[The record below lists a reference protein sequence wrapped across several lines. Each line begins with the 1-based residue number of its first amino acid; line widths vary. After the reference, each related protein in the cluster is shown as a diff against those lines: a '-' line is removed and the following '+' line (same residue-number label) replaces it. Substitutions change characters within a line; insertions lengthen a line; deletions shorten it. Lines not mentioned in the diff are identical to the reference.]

1 VQVRDD
7 DGAHR
12 RASLRIAPR
21 RRLPFTA
28 VDTGA
33 IMSVAMSNPVE
44 HRAIRI
50 LREPER
56 DRVPESGAVASVQVA
71 DVAIPGHLL
80 DPLWKPEY
88 LERLARSYWR
98 FLTRISLGLIRV
110 VYAPDSRTVVVISP
124 HLPLL
129 RFHAPEYEADSEGGA
144 VTWRIER
151 GLLVAREG
159 RGRGFLRIDVR
170 RFPAGWHG
178 LEPPPGDVLLRVRV
192 EVRNFYPWIRGRGRF
207 ARFGTWLYSNTQL
220 PIHVLVCRLF
230 LRSLVR
236 LDLPPSR
243 VGALRGE
250 IAVGEQP
257 EVGGSEG

>member
-1 VQVRDD
+1 MV
-7 DGAHR
+7 GA
-12 RASLRIAPR
+12 
-21 RRLPFTA
+21 
-28 VDTGA
+28 
-33 IMSVAMSNPVE
+33 VAETDV
-44 HRAIRI
+44 RI

-56 DRVPESGAVASVQVA
+56 DEVSETGAVSSVQEA
-71 DVAIPGHLL
+71 DAAVPTEAL
-80 DPLWKPEY
+80 DRLWKPEY

-110 VYAPDSRTVVVISP
+110 VYAPDSRTVVLLSRR
-124 HLPLL
+124 LPLL
-129 RFHAPEYEADSEGGA
+129 RFRRPEYEASGEEGA

-151 GLLVAREG
+151 GLLVAEEG
-159 RGRGFLRIDVR
+159 RDRGFLRIDVER
-170 RFPAGWHG
+170 RADGGGGG
-178 LEPPPGDVLLRVRV
+178 LDPGPGCELVRVRV

-220 PIHVLVCRLF
+220 RIHSLVCRLF

-250 IAVGEQP
+250 IAAGDQGELVP
-257 EVGGSEG
+257 R

>member
-1 VQVRDD
+1 ME
-7 DGAHR
+7 GAM
-12 RASLRIAPR
+12 
-21 RRLPFTA
+21 
-28 VDTGA
+28 
-33 IMSVAMSNPVE
+33 MSVAMADDGRN
-44 HRAIRI
+44 RGGIRI
-50 LREPER
+50 LREPEH
-56 DRVPESGAVASVQVA
+56 DRVPETGAVSSVEVA
-71 DVAIPGHLL
+71 LVAFPRHVLEAI
-80 DPLWKPEY
+80 WKPEY

-110 VYAPDSRTVVVISP
+110 VYAPDSRTIVLLSR

-129 RFHAPEYEADSEGGA
+129 RFRAPEYDAQPDQGS

-170 RFPAGWHG
+170 RYPEGRGDLRPPAGD
-178 LEPPPGDVLLRVRV
+178 ELLRVRV

-207 ARFGTWLYSNTQL
+207 ARVGPWLYSHTQL
-220 PIHVLVCRLF
+220 PIHVLVCQLF

-250 IAVGEQP
+250 IVADGESLRP
-257 EVGGSEG
+257 ATDRSEA

>member
-1 VQVRDD
+1 MMVGAVRETD
-7 DGAHR
+7 
-12 RASLRIAPR
+12 
-21 RRLPFTA
+21 
-28 VDTGA
+28 V
-33 IMSVAMSNPVE
+33 
-44 HRAIRI
+44 RI

-56 DRVPESGAVASVQVA
+56 DEVSETGAVSSVQEA
-71 DVAIPGHLL
+71 DAAVPCDLL
-80 DPLWKPEY
+80 DRLWKPEY

-110 VYAPDSRTVVVISP
+110 VYAPDSRTVVLLSR

-129 RFHAPEYEADSEGGA
+129 RFRRPEYEASGEKGA

-151 GLLVAREG
+151 GLLVAQEG
-159 RGRGFLRIDVR
+159 RDRGFLRIDVER
-170 RFPAGWHG
+170 RRDPGPRG
-178 LEPPPGDVLLRVRV
+178 LDPGPGCELVRVRV

-220 PIHVLVCRLF
+220 RIHSLVCRLF

-250 IAVGEQP
+250 IAAGDQGELVP
-257 EVGGSEG
+257 R

>member
-1 VQVRDD
+1 MMPVAMPHPLHV
-7 DGAHR
+7 R
-12 RASLRIAPR
+12 RAR
-21 RRLPFTA
+21 RG
-28 VDTGA
+28 V
-33 IMSVAMSNPVE
+33 
-44 HRAIRI
+44 RI

-56 DRVPESGAVASVQVA
+56 DHVPEHGTVSSVQVA
-71 DVAIPGHLL
+71 LVAIPRHLL
-80 DPLWKPEY
+80 ERLWKPEY

-98 FLTRISLGLIRV
+98 FLSRISLGLIRV
-110 VYAPDSRTVVVISP
+110 VYAPDSRTVVLLSR
-124 HLPLL
+124 HLPLI
-129 RFHAPEYEADSEGGA
+129 RFRAPEYEVGPEGGT

-159 RGRGFLRIDVR
+159 RDRGFLRIDVR
-170 RFPAGWHG
+170 RFARGARALH
-178 LEPPPGDVLLRVRV
+178 PPPGDELVRVRV

-207 ARFGTWLYSNTQL
+207 AHFGTWLYSNTQL

-250 IAVGEQP
+250 IVAAEAVGEGAP
-257 EVGGSEG
+257 APAAEGGEG